1 MIDLGA
7 RGKVLWDA
15 VLSANVAVRH
25 EARWTNDKYS
35 STLHRVVS
43 PPKGQDRYSVALFIM
58 GDLDYVI
65 ECLPSCLEEGE
76 EPKNKPI
83 TVREH
88 LVNKFQETYSTGTL
102 ARA

>member
-1 MIDLGA
+1 M
-7 RGKVLWDA
+7 
-15 VLSANVAVRH
+15 
-25 EARWTNDKYS
+25 
-35 STLHRVVS
+35 
-43 PPKGQDRYSVALFIM
+43 ALFIM
-58 GDLDYVI
+58 GDLDYEI
-65 ECLPSCLEEGE
+65 DCLPSCLEEGE